1 MSEKTISYDYLVYAV
16 GCENQTFG
24 MAGVPKYACFLKE
37 LADADK
43 VRTKLMDCIESAAF
57 PGQTE
62 SEIDRLMHMV
72 VVGGG
77 PTGVEYAGELHDF
90 LIEDLRKWYPE
101 VADRLKITLVEAL
114 PNVLPMFSKKLIEYT
129 ESTFNDNKINL
140 MTKTMVKEV
149 NEKHIVVQDANK
161 EIKEIPYGL
170 LVWATGNTP
179 RTITRNLMAK
189 LADVQTARRGLSV
202 DDNFELLGGEGIFAI
217 GDNAATKYAPTAQ
230 VAGQQGTYLAKTLKQ
245 MAKRDVAKEELDALR
260 ATPGVAPEAVEAAV
274 KKLNKAA
281 KIRPFHYSHQGS
293 LAYIGSDKAI
303 ADLPLFGGSDN
314 LTSVGGQATY
324 WFWRSAYVVRLNSI
338 FLLHSS
344 LLWLR

>member
-1 MSEKTISYDYLVYAV
+1 
-16 GCENQTFG
+16 
-24 MAGVPKYACFLKE
+24 
-37 LADADK
+37 
-43 VRTKLMDCIESAAF
+43 
-57 PGQTE
+57 
-62 SEIDRLMHMV
+62 
-72 VVGGG
+72 
-77 PTGVEYAGELHDF
+77 
-90 LIEDLRKWYPE
+90 
-101 VADRLKITLVEAL
+101 
-114 PNVLPMFSKKLIEYT
+114 MFSKKLIEYT
-129 ESTFNDNKINL
+129 ESTFNENKINL

-179 RTITRNLMAK
+179 RTITRKLMAQ
-189 LADVQTARRGLSV
+189 LSDVQTARRGLSV

-245 MAKRDVAKEELDALR
+245 MAKRDVAKQELDALR
-260 ATPGVAPEAVEAAV
+260 ATPGVAPEAVETAV

-293 LAYIGSDKAI
+293 MAYIGSDKAI
-303 ADLPLFGGSDN
+303 ADLPLLGGTDN

-324 WFWRSAYVVRLNSI
+324 WFWRSAYVVSTRTRVDLN
-338 FLLHSS
+338 LGL
-344 LLWLR
+344 